1 MTAIDYLVT
10 FAISLILGLILT
22 PMAIGM
28 AVRWRIAEK
37 PNGRTGRG
45 EIAHIGGVAIIGAI
59 IFSLIPV
66 FLFFLPHHPVNRAFL
81 PVIIASGFLIF
92 LLGIIDDL
100 RSLHYL
106 YKLFF
111 QITVSIFVAA
121 GGLGLLEHF
130 GLVDLSISTA
140 VIASILTAFWMLTIT
155 TSFNLIDG
163 LDGLA
168 SGVAVICASA
178 FAAAGLLTGLPMVAA
193 LSLAVL
199 GAALAFLRYNFP
211 PARIFMGDS
220 GSLFFGLMFG
230 LISLLLVVPGEKV
243 LMRALGGVI
252 ILSLPLLDTGLAFIR
267 RIISGRPPFEADHMH
282 IHHILLF
289 GCGSARKVDLM
300 LWSLSVVFGLLG
312 VLTILG
318 HTAALA
324 AAGVLELVIF
334 VLALR
339 RMVTFD
345 MSREKAERILSECGV
360 STSSMAVHND

>member
-1 MTAIDYLVT
+1 MTVLDYLIT
-10 FAISLILGLILT
+10 FATALTLGLMLT

-28 AVRWRIAEK
+28 AVRWRISEK

-59 IFSLIPV
+59 VFALIPV
-66 FLFFLPHHPVNRAFL
+66 FLFFIPQFPVNRAFL
-81 PVIIASGFLIF
+81 PVIISSGFLIF

-106 YKLFF
+106 YKLAF

-130 GLVDLSISTA
+130 ELIDMSALMSVPVSALI
-140 VIASILTAFWMLTIT
+140 AFWMLTIT

-163 LDGLA
+163 IDGLA
-168 SGVAVICASA
+168 SGIAAISAASFAVV
-178 FAAAGLLTGLPMVAA
+178 GLMTGQPVVAA

-230 LISLLLVVPGEKV
+230 LISLLLLVPGGKI
-243 LMRALGGVI
+243 LMRSLGSAI
-252 ILSLPLLDTGLAFIR
+252 ILSVPLLDTGLAFIR
-267 RIISGRPPFEADHMH
+267 RVMSGRPPFEADHMH

-289 GCGSARKVDLM
+289 GCGSTRKVDLM
-300 LWSLSVVFGLLG
+300 LWALSAVFGTLG
-312 VLTILG
+312 ILTVLG
-318 HTAALA
+318 HVIALVVAAI
-324 AAGVLELVIF
+324 LELVIF
-334 VLALR
+334 TVSLR

-345 MSREKAERILSECGV
+345 MSRAKAERILSECGV
-360 STSSMAVHND
+360 SSSSMAVHND

>member
-1 MTAIDYLVT
+1 MDYIIV
-10 FAISLILGLILT
+10 FAIALILGLILT

-37 PNGRTGRG
+37 PNGRTGRE
-45 EIAHIGGVAIIGAI
+45 EIAHIGGVAIIGSI
-59 IFSLIPV
+59 VFSLIPV
-66 FLFFLPHHPVNRAFL
+66 FLFFLPQHPINRAFL
-81 PVIIASGFLIF
+81 PVFIASGFLIF

-111 QITVSIFVAA
+111 QITVAIFVAA

-130 GLVDLSISTA
+130 NLLELSMSTA
-140 VIASILTAFWMLTIT
+140 VIASAIIAFWMLTIT

-163 LDGLA
+163 IDGLA
-168 SGVAVICASA
+168 SGIVAISAVA
-178 FAAAGLLTGLPMVAA
+178 FAAAGLIMGQPLVAA

-230 LISLLLVVPGEKV
+230 LISLLLLVPGENI

-267 RIISGRPPFEADHMH
+267 RVMSGRPPFEADHMH

-289 GCGSARKVDLM
+289 GCGSTRKVDLM
-300 LWSLSVVFGLLG
+300 LWSLSAVFGLLG
-312 VLTILG
+312 LLTILG
-318 HTAALA
+318 YTAALA
-324 AAGVLELVIF
+324 VAGLLELVIF
-334 VLALR
+334 ILALR
-339 RMVTFD
+339 KMVTFD

>member
-1 MTAIDYLVT
+1 MSATDYIIT
-10 FAISLILGLILT
+10 FATSAILGLILT

-28 AVRWRIAEK
+28 AVRWRITEK

-59 IFSLIPV
+59 VFSLIAV
-66 FLFFLPHHPVNRAFL
+66 FLFFLPQHPVNRAFL
-81 PVIIASGFLIF
+81 PVMIASGFLIF

-111 QITVSIFVAA
+111 QITVSIFVSA

-130 GLVDLSISTA
+130 GLINLSMPVA
-140 VIASILTAFWMLTIT
+140 LLAFALIAIWMLTIT

-163 LDGLA
+163 IDGLA
-168 SGVAVICASA
+168 SGIAAISAAA
-178 FAAAGLLTGLPMVAA
+178 FAVAGLMLGQPMVAA

-211 PARIFMGDS
+211 PAKIFMGDS
-220 GSLFFGLMFG
+220 GSLFFGMMFG
-230 LISLLLVVPGEKV
+230 LISLLVLLPGTNI
-243 LMRALGGVI
+243 LMRSLGAVI
-252 ILSLPLLDTGLAFIR
+252 ILSVPLLDTGLAFIR
-267 RIISGRPPFEADHMH
+267 RVLSGRPPFEADHMH

-289 GCGSARKVDLM
+289 GCGSTRKVDLM
-300 LWSLSVVFGLLG
+300 LWSLSATFGALG
-312 VLTILG
+312 ILTILG
-318 HTAALA
+318 YAAALA
-324 AAGVLELVIF
+324 VAAVLELAIF
-334 VLALR
+334 VFALR

-345 MSREKAERILSECGV
+345 MSREKAEQILSECGV
-360 STSSMAVHND
+360 SSSSMAVHND

>member
-1 MTAIDYLVT
+1 MAVMDYVIT

-66 FLFFLPHHPVNRAFL
+66 FLFFLPHHPINRAFL
-81 PVIIASGFLIF
+81 PVLIASGFLIF

-130 GLVDLSISTA
+130 NLVYLSMSTA
-140 VIASILTAFWMLTIT
+140 VIASILAAFWMLTIT

-163 LDGLA
+163 IDGLA
-168 SGVAVICASA
+168 SGVTIISAAA
-178 FAAAGLLTGLPMVAA
+178 FATAGLVLGQPMVAA

-199 GAALAFLRYNFP
+199 GAAVAFLRYNFP

-230 LISLLLVVPGEKV
+230 LISLLLLVPGEKV
-243 LMRALGGVI
+243 FMRAMGGVV

-267 RIISGRPPFEADHMH
+267 RVMSGRPPFEADHMH

-289 GCGSARKVDLM
+289 GCGSTRKVDMM
-300 LWSLSVVFGLLG
+300 LWALSAIFGVLG
-312 VLTILG
+312 LLTILG
-318 HTAALA
+318 HAAALTAA
-324 AAGVLELVIF
+324 GILELVIF
-334 VLALR
+334 ILALR

-345 MSREKAERILSECGV
+345 MSREKAEQILSECGV

>member
-1 MTAIDYLVT
+1 MDHIII
-10 FAISLILGLILT
+10 FATSAILGLILT
-22 PMAIGM
+22 PMAIGI
-28 AVRWRIAEK
+28 AVRWRISEK

-59 IFSLIPV
+59 VFSLILV
-66 FLFFLPHHPVNRAFL
+66 FLFFLPQHPVNRAFL
-81 PVIIASGFLIF
+81 PVIISSGFLIF

-130 GLVDLSISTA
+130 GLIDLSVHEAIVSF
-140 VIASILTAFWMLTIT
+140 ILIGFWMLTVT

-163 LDGLA
+163 IDGLA
-168 SGVAVICASA
+168 SGISVICATA
-178 FAAAGLLTGLPMVAA
+178 FVAAGIITGQPMVS
-193 LSLAVL
+193 LISLAVL

-230 LISLLLVVPGEKV
+230 LISLLLLVSGESVAMRSLGAVV
-243 LMRALGGVI
+243 
-252 ILSLPLLDTGLAFIR
+252 ILCVPIMDTGLAFIR
-267 RIISGRPPFEADHMH
+267 RVLSGRPPFEADHMH
-282 IHHILLF
+282 LHHILLF
-289 GCGSARKVDLM
+289 GCGSTRKVDLILWM
-300 LWSLSVVFGLLG
+300 LSAVFGALG
-312 VLTILG
+312 VLTIMG
-318 HTAALA
+318 YA
-324 AAGVLELVIF
+324 AAFAAAAVLATAVF
-334 VLALR
+334 VWALR

-345 MSREKAERILSECGV
+345 MSRENAEQILSECGI
-360 STSSMAVHND
+360 SSSSMAVHND

>member
-1 MTAIDYLVT
+1 LTATEHIITL
-10 FAISLILGLILT
+10 AAAAALGLILT

-37 PNGRTGRG
+37 PNGRTGRE
-45 EIAHIGGVAIIGAI
+45 EIAHIGGVAVIGAI
-59 IFSLIPV
+59 VFSLIPV
-66 FLFFLPHHPVNRAFL
+66 FLFFLPQDPVNRAFL
-81 PVIIASGFLIF
+81 PVMIASGFLIF

-130 GLVDLSISTA
+130 GLIDLSVITA
-140 VIASILTAFWMLTIT
+140 LLAFAAIAFWMLTIT

-163 LDGLA
+163 IDGLA
-168 SGVAVICASA
+168 SGIAAIGAAS
-178 FAAAGLLTGLPMVAA
+178 FAAAGLMLGEPIVAA

-230 LISLLLVVPGEKV
+230 LISLLLLVPGSNL
-243 LMRALGGVI
+243 LMRSLGAAI
-252 ILSLPLLDTGLAFIR
+252 ILSIPLLDTGLAFIR
-267 RIISGRPPFEADHMH
+267 RVLSGRPPFEADHMH

-289 GCGSARKVDLM
+289 RCGSTRKVDLI
-300 LWSLSVVFGLLG
+300 LWSLSIVFGSLG
-312 VLTILG
+312 LLTILG
-318 HTAALA
+318 STVALA
-324 AAGVLELVIF
+324 AAAMLELVVF
-334 VLALR
+334 TLALR

-345 MSREKAERILSECGV
+345 MSREKAEQILSECGV
-360 STSSMAVHND
+360 SSSSMAVHND

>member
-1 MTAIDYLVT
+1 LSAIDYLIT
-10 FAISLILGLILT
+10 FATSLVLGLILT

-37 PNGRTGRG
+37 PNGRTGRE

-59 IFSLIPV
+59 VFSLILV

-81 PVIIASGFLIF
+81 PVIVSSGFLIF

-121 GGLGLLEHF
+121 GGLGLLGHF
-130 GLVDLSISTA
+130 GLLQLSMPAALISAALTA
-140 VIASILTAFWMLTIT
+140 VWMLTIT

-163 LDGLA
+163 IDGLA
-168 SGVAVICASA
+168 SGIAAICAAA
-178 FAAAGLLTGLPMVAA
+178 FAVTGLLVGQPMVAA

-199 GAALAFLRYNFP
+199 GAALAFLRFNFP

-230 LISLLLVVPGEKV
+230 LISLLLIEPGHTV
-243 LMRALGGVI
+243 LMRSLGAAI
-252 ILSLPLLDTGLAFIR
+252 ILGVPLLDTALAFIR
-267 RIISGRPPFEADHMH
+267 RVLTGRPPFEADHMH

-289 GCGSARKVDLM
+289 GCGSTRKVDLI
-300 LWSLSVVFGLLG
+300 LWSLSAVFGALG
-312 VLTILG
+312 IMTILG
-318 HTAALA
+318 YMAALIVSAVLVAVVFA
-324 AAGVLELVIF
+324 AS
-334 VLALR
+334 LR
-339 RMVTFD
+339 RMVKFD
-345 MSREKAERILSECGV
+345 LSRDKAERILSECGV
-360 STSSMAVHND
+360 SSSSMAAHND

>member
-1 MTAIDYLVT
+1 MTAADYLIT
-10 FAISLILGLILT
+10 FAISAVLGLILT

-37 PNGRTGRG
+37 PNGRTSRG

-66 FLFFLPHHPVNRAFL
+66 FLFFLPQHPVNRAFL
-81 PVIIASGFLIF
+81 PVFIASGFLIF

-130 GLVDLSISTA
+130 GIVDLSMLTA
-140 VIASILTAFWMLTIT
+140 VITSTVIAFWMLTIT

-163 LDGLA
+163 IDGLA
-168 SGVAVICASA
+168 AGVAAIS
-178 FAAAGLLTGLPMVAA
+178 AAAFTTAGLYTGMPLVAV

-199 GAALAFLRYNFP
+199 GAATAFLRYNFP
-211 PARIFMGDS
+211 PAKIFMGDS

-230 LISLLLVVPGEKV
+230 LISLLILVPGEKV
-243 LMRALGGVI
+243 LMRSLGSVI
-252 ILSLPLLDTGLAFIR
+252 ILSLPLIDTGLAFLR
-267 RIISGRPPFEADHMH
+267 RVMSGRPPFEADHMH

-289 GCGSARKVDLM
+289 GCGSTRKVDMM
-300 LWSLSVVFGLLG
+300 LWSLSAAFGALG

-318 HTAALA
+318 HTVALA
-324 AAGVLELVIF
+324 AAVILEVVVSI
-334 VLALR
+334 LALR
-339 RMVTFD
+339 RMVRFD
-345 MSREKAERILSECGV
+345 MSREKAEQILSECGV
-360 STSSMAVHND
+360 SSSSMAVHND

>member
-1 MTAIDYLVT
+1 MSATDHIIT
-10 FAISLILGLILT
+10 FAISVIVGLILT
-22 PMAIGM
+22 PVAIGM
-28 AVRWRIAEK
+28 AARWRIAEK

-59 IFSLIPV
+59 GFSLIPV
-66 FLFFLPHHPVNRAFL
+66 FLFFLPQHPVNRAFL

-121 GGLGLLEHF
+121 GGLGLLEYF
-130 GLVDLSISTA
+130 GLIALSMPAA
-140 VIASILTAFWMLTIT
+140 VLAFVLIALWMLTTT

-163 LDGLA
+163 IDGLA
-168 SGVAVICASA
+168 SGIAAISAGA
-178 FAAAGLLTGLPMVAA
+178 FAAVGLVLGQPMVAV

-211 PARIFMGDS
+211 PAKIFMGDS
-220 GSLFFGLMFG
+220 GSLFFGMMFG
-230 LISLLLVVPGEKV
+230 LISLLLLVPGEYLV
-243 LMRALGGVI
+243 MRSLGAAI
-252 ILSLPLLDTGLAFIR
+252 ILSVPLLDTGLAFIR
-267 RIISGRPPFEADHMH
+267 RVLSGRPPFEADHMH

-289 GCGSARKVDLM
+289 GCGSTRKVDLM
-300 LWSLSVVFGLLG
+300 LWSLSAVFGALG
-312 VLTILG
+312 ILTILG
-318 HTAALA
+318 YAAALA
-324 AAGVLELVIF
+324 AAAVLELLIF
-334 VLALR
+334 ILALHG
-339 RMVTFD
+339 MVTFD

-360 STSSMAVHND
+360 SSSSMAVHND

>member
-1 MTAIDYLVT
+1 MTATQYFIT
-10 FAISLILGLILT
+10 FATSAILGLVFT

-45 EIAHIGGVAIIGAI
+45 EIAHIGGVAIIGSI
-59 IFSLIPV
+59 MFSMILV
-66 FLFFLPHHPVNRAFL
+66 FLFFLPQHPLNRAFL

-121 GGLGLLEHF
+121 GGLGLLQHF
-130 GLVDLSISTA
+130 GLVELSIPAA
-140 VIASILTAFWMLTIT
+140 VITSMVIAFWMLTIT

-163 LDGLA
+163 IDGLA
-168 SGVAVICASA
+168 AGVAAISAGA
-178 FAAAGLLTGLPMVAA
+178 FATAGILIGMPLVAA
-193 LSLAVL
+193 LSMAVF

-230 LISLLLVVPGEKV
+230 LIALLVLIPGDKV
-243 LMRALGGVI
+243 LMRSLGSVI
-252 ILSLPLLDTGLAFIR
+252 ILSLPLLDTGLAFLR
-267 RIISGRPPFEADHMH
+267 RVMSGRPPFEADHMH

-289 GCGSARKVDLM
+289 GCGSTRKVDTI
-300 LWSLSVVFGLLG
+300 LWTLSAVFGALG
-312 VLTILG
+312 ILTILG
-318 HTAALA
+318 YTAALA
-324 AAGVLELVIF
+324 AAAVLEAAVSI
-334 VLALR
+334 LALR
-339 RMVTFD
+339 RMVRFD
-345 MSREKAERILSECGV
+345 MSRDKAEQILSECGV
-360 STSSMAVHND
+360 SSSSMAVHND

>member
-1 MTAIDYLVT
+1 MTATEYIIT
-10 FAISLILGLILT
+10 FATAAILGLILT
-22 PMAIGM
+22 PMAIGI

-37 PNGRTGRG
+37 PNGRTGRE
-45 EIAHIGGVAIIGAI
+45 EIAHIGGVAVIGSI
-59 IFSLIPV
+59 IFSMIAV
-66 FLFFLPHHPVNRAFL
+66 FLFFLPQHPVNRAFL
-81 PVIIASGFLIF
+81 PVMIASGFLIF

-121 GGLGLLEHF
+121 GGLGLLDHF
-130 GLVDLSISTA
+130 GLIDLSMPAALLAFALI
-140 VIASILTAFWMLTIT
+140 AFWMLTIT
-155 TSFNLIDG
+155 TSYNLIDG
-163 LDGLA
+163 IDGLA
-168 SGVAVICASA
+168 SGIAAISAAA
-178 FAAAGLLTGLPMVAA
+178 FAITGLILGQSMVAA

-199 GAALAFLRYNFP
+199 GAAMAFLRYNYP

-230 LISLLLVVPGEKV
+230 LISLLLIVPGESV
-243 LMRALGGVI
+243 VMRSLGSVI

-267 RIISGRPPFEADHMH
+267 RVLSGRAPFEADHMH

-289 GCGSARKVDLM
+289 GCGSTRKVDLM
-300 LWSLSVVFGLLG
+300 LWSLSAVFGALG

-318 HTAALA
+318 YTAALA
-324 AAGVLELVIF
+324 AAALLELVIF
-334 VLALR
+334 ILALR

-345 MSREKAERILSECGV
+345 MSRENAERILSECGV
-360 STSSMAVHND
+360 SSSSMAVHND

>member
-1 MTAIDYLVT
+1 MTATDYIITFVT
-10 FAISLILGLILT
+10 SAVLGLILT

-59 IFSLIPV
+59 VFSLIPV

-81 PVIIASGFLIF
+81 PVIIASGFIIF

-121 GGLGLLEHF
+121 GGLGLLGHF
-130 GLVDLSISTA
+130 GLIDLSMPAAVLASA
-140 VIASILTAFWMLTIT
+140 VIAFWMLTIT

-163 LDGLA
+163 IDGLA
-168 SGVAVICASA
+168 AGVAVIS
-178 FAAAGLLTGLPMVAA
+178 AAAFGTAGLIMGLPMVAA

-211 PARIFMGDS
+211 PAKIFMGDS

-230 LISLLLVVPGEKV
+230 LISLLLLVPGENV
-243 LMRALGGVI
+243 LMRSLGSVI
-252 ILSLPLLDTGLAFIR
+252 ILSFPLLDTGLAFIR
-267 RIISGRPPFEADHMH
+267 RVLSGRPPFEADHMH

-289 GCGSARKVDLM
+289 GCGSTRKVDMM
-300 LWSLSVVFGLLG
+300 LWSLSAVFGVLG
-312 VLTILG
+312 VLTIMG
-318 HTAALA
+318 NFIALA
-324 AAGVLELVIF
+324 VAVALELTVF
-334 VLALR
+334 FLSLR
-339 RMVTFD
+339 RMVKFD
-345 MSREKAERILSECGV
+345 MSRENAEQILSECGV
-360 STSSMAVHND
+360 SSSSMAVHND

>member
-1 MTAIDYLVT
+1 MSTVDYIIT
-10 FAISLILGLILT
+10 FATSIILGLIFT

-59 IFSLIPV
+59 VFSLILI
-66 FLFFLPHHPVNRAFL
+66 FLFFLPQHPVNRAFL
-81 PVIIASGFLIF
+81 PVIVASGFLIF

-130 GLVDLSISTA
+130 SLIDLSISTA
-140 VIASILTAFWMLTIT
+140 VPAFALIAFWMLTIT

-163 LDGLA
+163 IDGLA
-168 SGVAVICASA
+168 AGVAVISAAA
-178 FAAAGLLTGLPMVAA
+178 FAVVGLIMGQSMVAA

-230 LISLLLVVPGEKV
+230 LISLLLLVPGGNI
-243 LMRALGGVI
+243 LMRSLGSVI

-267 RIISGRPPFEADHMH
+267 RVLSGRPPFEADHMH

-289 GCGSARKVDLM
+289 GCGSTRKVDLM
-300 LWSLSVVFGLLG
+300 LWSLAAVFGVLG
-312 VLTILG
+312 IMTILG
-318 HTAALA
+318 HIAALA
-324 AAGVLELVIF
+324 ISIALELVVF

-345 MSREKAERILSECGV
+345 MSREKAERILSECGI
-360 STSSMAVHND
+360 SSSSMAAHND

>member
-1 MTAIDYLVT
+1 LTATEYIIT
-10 FAISLILGLILT
+10 FAAAASLGLIFT

-37 PNGRTGRG
+37 PNGRTGRE
-45 EIAHIGGVAIIGAI
+45 EIAHIGGVAVIGAI
-59 IFSLIPV
+59 VFSMIPV
-66 FLFFLPHHPVNRAFL
+66 FLFFLPQHPVNRAFL
-81 PVIIASGFLIF
+81 PVMIASGFLIF

-130 GLVDLSISTA
+130 GLVDLSMPA
-140 VIASILTAFWMLTIT
+140 ALLAFALIAIWMLTIT

-163 LDGLA
+163 IDGLA
-168 SGVAVICASA
+168 CGVAAISATA
-178 FAAAGLLTGLPMVAA
+178 FAIAGLISGQPMVAA

-230 LISLLLVVPGEKV
+230 LISLLLIVPGEYLV
-243 LMRALGGVI
+243 MRSLGAVI
-252 ILSLPLLDTGLAFIR
+252 ILSVPLLDTGLAFIR
-267 RIISGRPPFEADHMH
+267 RVLSGRPPFEADHMH

-289 GCGSARKVDLM
+289 GCGSTRKVDLM
-300 LWSLSVVFGLLG
+300 LWSLSAVFGALG

-318 HTAALA
+318 NVMALGAAVL
-324 AAGVLELVIF
+324 LELVIF
-334 VLALR
+334 ILALR

-360 STSSMAVHND
+360 SSSSMAVHND

>member
-1 MTAIDYLVT
+1 MAVMDYIIT
-10 FAISLILGLILT
+10 FAISVILGLILT

-59 IFSLIPV
+59 VFSLIPV
-66 FLFFLPHHPVNRAFL
+66 FLFFLPQHPINRAFL
-81 PVIIASGFLIF
+81 PVFIASGFLIF

-111 QITVSIFVAA
+111 QITVAIFVAA
-121 GGLGLLEHF
+121 GGLGLLENF
-130 GLVDLSISTA
+130 GLLDLSMPTA
-140 VIASILTAFWMLTIT
+140 VIVSVLIAFWMLTIT

-163 LDGLA
+163 IDGLA
-168 SGVAVICASA
+168 SGVVAISAAA
-178 FAAAGLLTGLPMVAA
+178 FAAAGLIIGQPMVAA

-211 PARIFMGDS
+211 PAKIFMGDS

-230 LISLLLVVPGEKV
+230 LVSLLLLVPGEKI

-267 RIISGRPPFEADHMH
+267 RVMSGRPPFEADHMH

-289 GCGSARKVDLM
+289 GCGSTRKVDLM
-300 LWSLSVVFGLLG
+300 LWSLSAVFGLLG
-312 VLTILG
+312 LLTILG
-318 HTAALA
+318 YTAALA
-324 AAGVLELVIF
+324 AAVVLELVVFI
-334 VLALR
+334 LALR
-339 RMVTFD
+339 KMVTFD
-345 MSREKAERILSECGV
+345 MSREKAEQILSECGV
-360 STSSMAVHND
+360 STSSMAAHND